1 MQTTRTTARID
12 LDAFARSG
20 GGRGTTS
27 SERRTRPFVVQ
38 QTSSFQPPRHR
49 HRRFRSTRRGGG
61 CVTTHSLLT
70 PCARQWTRGHI
81 RRREHNLYVE
91 HPPSRSKN
99 GRSVKALSSSASSAS
114 ASSTASSTVKSKK
127 SNMVNRRKSSYPMTM
142 TKAMNR
148 KGKKQ
153 TIHLGGRSVLVCAS
167 SSTPSLSSK
176 GDKFVIPFKTIV
188 SILAVMLAAFF
199 HLLGFTATGPITPEL
214 VKHFDIPGS
223 KIGYLTSAY
232 PLGMFFALFLWPRL
246 SDLQM
251 VGRKKVITLSLLGVG
266 TFLLAQAK
274 CVSLGY
280 SFETFLTLRVLAGC
294 CAGAS
299 PVIKAYLADI
309 GSNVSASMRVE
320 SNATSD
326 GNDATTTA
334 TNNNDISN
342 TNNNNAAV
350 APKRYEH
357 SAFTA
362 RLMGWREACCTLAF
376 VVGPTVGGII
386 CSGLNLSATIAFT
399 GYASILASVLV
410 FLLVVEPNNA
420 HTVRVATNGDEDK
433 NKNEGGTSNSSGT
446 NTDALYDS
454 QNLSCPL
461 GVSVVAAVGTIC
473 VTSFLYNAGQSTF
486 DSFFPIVISRTV
498 GMGPTMIGA
507 TLTSLSLV
515 SLSISTLL
523 FAPIFKFFGLTKTCG
538 IGLAFVA
545 TGLAMIGISTTAFTT
560 GLGAFFYVCGV
571 PLFTPSI
578 PILLMQCVPTTSRGA
593 VMGFDSA
600 INSSARIITPVLLG
614 SVFAASRGRAFLF
627 AAACVG
633 AAFVIVVTRSLLV
646 FRETRV
652 DYFSTTATR

>member
-1 MQTTRTTARID
+1 MSMSLISRNGIVHGDTFSKDFRET
-12 LDAFARSG
+12 
-20 GGRGTTS
+20 
-27 SERRTRPFVVQ
+27 RRTQKISR
-38 QTSSFQPPRHR
+38 
-49 HRRFRSTRRGGG
+49 RSTRRGGG
-61 CVTTHSLLT
+61 GGGGGFYKTQPSSVSSSFVQNRRSTTHST
-70 PCARQWTRGHI
+70 CEHI
-81 RRREHNLYVE
+81 RCFGIKRVSNK
-91 HPPSRSKN
+91 RS
-99 GRSVKALSSSASSAS
+99 GVALSSTTTMTSSV
-114 ASSTASSTVKSKK
+114 TVKSSSSFNLK
-127 SNMVNRRKSSYPMTM
+127 SVRRFMTTKTNR
-142 TKAMNR
+142 
-148 KGKKQ
+148 
-153 TIHLGGRSVLVCAS
+153 GRSALVHAS
-167 SSTPSLSSK
+167 SLSSSSSK
-176 GDKFVIPFKTIV
+176 GDKFDIPLSTIV

-246 SDLQM
+246 SDLPM

-280 SFETFLTLRVLAGC
+280 SFETFLILRVLAGC

-309 GSNVSASMRVE
+309 GSSVSASMRE
-320 SNATSD
+320 ASKKATSN
-326 GNDATTTA
+326 GSDAG
-334 TNNNDISN
+334 I
-342 TNNNNAAV
+342 AA
-350 APKRYEH
+350 KRYENG
-357 SAFTA
+357 AFTA

-376 VVGPTVGGII
+376 VVGPTVGGVI

-399 GYASILASVLV
+399 GYASILASILVFVLV
-410 FLLVVEPNNA
+410 AEPRTANVVADKVDDINKSEGEEPSSSASNA
-420 HTVRVATNGDEDK
+420 
-433 NKNEGGTSNSSGT
+433 
-446 NTDALYDS
+446 DALYDS

-461 GVSVVAAVGTIC
+461 GVSLVAAVGTIC

-486 DSFFPIVISRTV
+486 DSFFPLVISKTV

-515 SLSISTLL
+515 SLSISTLF
-523 FAPIFKFFGLTKTCG
+523 FAPIFKAFGLTKTCG
-538 IGLAFVA
+538 IGLALVA
-545 TGLAMIGISTTAFTT
+545 IGLAMIGVSTTAFTT

-614 SVFAASRGRAFLF
+614 SVFAASRGRAFLC
-627 AAACVG
+627 AATCVG
-633 AAFVIVVTRSLLV
+633 AAFVIVVTRSFLV

-652 DYFSTTATR
+652 KYFTSTSSSN